1 MNNNSDTLEA
11 AIENAFAID
20 VEKGLSSFPK
30 TLPSKY
36 FYDEKG
42 DKIFQEIMAMEE
54 YYLTRAEYEVFQN
67 EKANILNEILGSDGA
82 FRLLELGAGDGY
94 KTRILL
100 EHFVKEKASFSYA
113 PVDISSHVLDLLRE
127 KVSAEF
133 PQLDIQCMP
142 GDYFEALSR
151 LDHNTGTRNV
161 VLFLG
166 SNIGNFNQEQAI
178 SFLSKLR
185 KYLDPEDMLLIGID
199 LRKKPETILNA
210 YNDRSGITRR
220 FNLNLIDRINR
231 ELDGNIDVSLFDHY
245 PIYNPST
252 GECKSYLINREKQT
266 FRLGALDK
274 EFVLEDWEPIFTEV
288 SKKFSKKEIEELT
301 EQSGFEIVHNFYDSK
316 GLFCDSLW
324 RAV

>member
-42 DKIFQEIMAMEE
+42 DKIFQEIMAMDE

-67 EKANILNEILGSDGA
+67 EKANILNEILGSDAA

-133 PQLDIQCMP
+133 P
-142 GDYFEALSR
+142 
-151 LDHNTGTRNV
+151 
-161 VLFLG
+161 
-166 SNIGNFNQEQAI
+166 
-178 SFLSKLR
+178 
-185 KYLDPEDMLLIGID
+185 
-199 LRKKPETILNA
+199 
-210 YNDRSGITRR
+210 
-220 FNLNLIDRINR
+220 
-231 ELDGNIDVSLFDHY
+231 
-245 PIYNPST
+245 
-252 GECKSYLINREKQT
+252 
-266 FRLGALDK
+266 
-274 EFVLEDWEPIFTEV
+274 
-288 SKKFSKKEIEELT
+288 
-301 EQSGFEIVHNFYDSK
+301 
-316 GLFCDSLW
+316 
-324 RAV
+324 